1 MKIMTIIGLAI
12 VAIILL
18 TVAFLGIGSQD
29 WISYTATGSETMSPA
44 GAPTGHAL
52 VLYDPGLSGVAR
64 GAAVKVADSLN
75 QNGYNVTLAGIRST
89 AAANVSGYDV
99 IVVGGPVY
107 MGVPSNS
114 VMSYLKTLTLPDEA
128 KLGVFA
134 IGSDQSYKS
143 DVTSVGKGVAS
154 LWNDSHLEV
163 KQPVIKV
170 FGQSNVDQK
179 SGDFV
184 SALLH

>member
-1 MKIMTIIGLAI
+1 MKILTIIVLAI
-12 VAIILL
+12 LALILL

-29 WISYTATGSETMSPA
+29 WISYTATGSETLSPA
-44 GAPTGHAL
+44 GTPTGHAL

-64 GAAVKVADSLN
+64 GAAVKVADRLT
-75 QNGYNVTLAGIRST
+75 QNGYIVTLAGIRST
-89 AAANVSGYDV
+89 AATNASSYDV

-114 VMSYLKTLTLPDEA
+114 VMSYLKTITLQDQA
-128 KLGVFA
+128 RLGVFA
-134 IGSDQSYKS
+134 IGSDQSYDS
-143 DVTSVGKGVAS
+143 DAVSVGKGVT
-154 LWNDSHLEV
+154 LQWNDSHRNI

-179 SGDFV
+179 SGDLI